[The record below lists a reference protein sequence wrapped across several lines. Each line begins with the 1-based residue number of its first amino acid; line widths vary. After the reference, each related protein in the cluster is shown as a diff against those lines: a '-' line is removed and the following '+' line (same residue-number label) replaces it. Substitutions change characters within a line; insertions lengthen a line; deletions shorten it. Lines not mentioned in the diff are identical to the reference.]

1 MNYRIVEVMA
11 NQTFGVAGTHIQ
23 PIRTQDPI
31 SALHFHLGTTV
42 TAGPHL
48 DHLLAAFT
56 RIEIRDGSDIIM
68 SLSGTQMGAV
78 GFYDTNKLASYMVY
92 TSYAGVHDAEVS
104 ILFGRW
110 IGDELLALDPKR
122 FDNLQI
128 QITYNAALHSTTC
141 TNTQIEIHAEVFDE
155 KVISPVGFLQVR
167 EFERH
172 VPATLTVHPIEMPT
186 DLAIRKLLVQS
197 PNVNIDIA
205 NNLGRTRLDEDN
217 DKRVVY
223 DLSQLRWEAFNLKWF
238 PLCVQRFLMVVQQG
252 PGNPFFAAPSAAGM
266 VSVTNASGVLAWQ
279 AGAAVAGR
287 YAVIT
292 ASNTDLLYGH
302 VTGHHPY
309 GVMCMPFGKQD
320 NIDDWYDV
328 TKVGDLRFR
337 VWGGTAVGATPLLN
351 TILQQLRRY

>member
-1 MNYRIVEVMA
+1 MKYRIVEVMA
-11 NQTFGVAGTHIQ
+11 NQAFAAAGTHIQ
-23 PIRTQDPI
+23 PIRTRDII

-48 DHLLAAFT
+48 THLLAAFPK
-56 RIEIRDGSDIIM
+56 IEIVDGSDVIM
-68 SLSGTQMGAV
+68 SLSGTEMG
-78 GFYDTNKLASYMVY
+78 GTYFYDTGKLASYMVY

-104 ILFGRW
+104 IQFGRW
-110 IGDELLALDPKR
+110 VGDELLALDPNR

-128 QITYNAALHSTTC
+128 RITHDYALHSTTC
-141 TNTQIEIHAEVFDE
+141 TNAHIEIHAEVFDE
-155 KVISPVGFLQVR
+155 KVISPIGFLQTR
-167 EFERH
+167 EFETH
-172 VPATLTVHPIEMPT
+172 VPATTTVHPIELPV
-186 DLAIRKLLVQS
+186 DLPIRKLFVQS
-197 PNVNIDIA
+197 PNINIDVA
-205 NNLGRTRLDEDN
+205 SNLGRTRLDEDN

-223 DLSQLRWEAFNLKWF
+223 DLSQLRWEAFILKWY

-252 PGNPFFAAPSAAGM
+252 PGNPFFAAPSAAGLI
-266 VSVTNASGVLAWQ
+266 SVTNATGILAWQ

-309 GVMCMPFGKQD
+309 GMMCMPFGKQD
-320 NIDDWYDV
+320 DIDDWYD
-328 TKVGDLRFR
+328 TSGIGDLRFR

-351 TILQQLRRY
+351 TVLQQLRRY

>member
-11 NQTFGVAGTHIQ
+11 QQTFGVAGTHIQ
-23 PIRTQDPI
+23 PIRTKDPI
-31 SALHFHLGTTV
+31 SAMHFHLATTV

-56 RIEIRDGSDIIM
+56 RIEIVDGSDVIL
-68 SLSGTQMGAV
+68 SLSGTQMGGL
-78 GFYDTNKLASYMVY
+78 GFYDTGKLASYMVY
-92 TSYAGVHDAEVS
+92 TSYAGDHDAEIS

-110 IGDELLALDPKR
+110 IGDELLALDPKM

-128 QITYNAALHSTTC
+128 RVTFNAALHSTTC
-141 TNTQIEIHAEVFDE
+141 TNTLIEIHAEVFDE
-155 KVISPVGFLQVR
+155 KTPSLIGFLQAR

-172 VPATLTVHPIEMPT
+172 VPATTTVHEIEMPT
-186 DLAIRKLLVQS
+186 DLPIRKLLVQS

-217 DKRVVY
+217 DKRVLY
-223 DLSQLRWEAFNLKWF
+223 DLSQLRWEAFILKWY
-238 PLCVQRFLMVVQQG
+238 PLCVQRFLMVLQQG
-252 PGNPFFAAPSAAGM
+252 PGNPFFAAPSAAGI
-266 VSVTNASGVLAWQ
+266 VSVTNASGILAWQ

-292 ASNTDLLYGH
+292 ATNTDLLYGH

-309 GVMCMPFGKQD
+309 GMMCMPFGKQD
-320 NIDDWYDV
+320 NIDDWYDLSEV
-328 TKVGDLRFR
+328 RDLRFR
-337 VWGGTAVGATPLLN
+337 VWGGTGVGATPQLA
-351 TILQQLRRY
+351 TVLQQLRRY